1 MRRHYSEERISVI
14 CAGLIDAVTLPE
26 TICTFDFRYATL
38 DPGGGRAQLSQRHE
52 GHGHMV
58 SSRSGGYAED
68 QPP

>member
-1 MRRHYSEERISVI
+1 
-14 CAGLIDAVTLPE
+14 LIDAVTLPE